1 MQPSTMPSTSSVILF
16 PDRPF
21 GPSDQKPKRIGVV
34 RPPWHNLPEGVHYL
48 RPQGLNLTM
57 PVGFGYRCVE
67 FLVRVHY
74 GLLMSA
80 LGRSHC
86 LIEGVG
92 AVVIGHRLVSLRLSR
107 TPKCW

>member
-1 MQPSTMPSTSSVILF
+1 
-16 PDRPF
+16 
-21 GPSDQKPKRIGVV
+21 
-34 RPPWHNLPEGVHYL
+34 
-48 RPQGLNLTM
+48 M